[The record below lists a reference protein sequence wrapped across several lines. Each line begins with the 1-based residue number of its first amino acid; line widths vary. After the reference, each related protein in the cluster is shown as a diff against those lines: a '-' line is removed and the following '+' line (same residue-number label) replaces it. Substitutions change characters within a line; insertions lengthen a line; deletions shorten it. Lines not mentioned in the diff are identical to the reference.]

1 MATKYALICFGGY
14 SGRNFSFSEA
24 TDVGTSSDHGLSTGW
39 RLVADSTGRGLVAG
53 TIYYVNRID
62 SANIYLYDTFEN
74 AVAGAATGRI
84 NITSTGWVVLKSPLV
99 YYPAIEL
106 AAYGLSDLSR
116 WYDGSNYLIY
126 QSWYNANSVLPG
138 LMLPGDEWV
147 VEVADPLYDYHG
159 ASVPIASGNA
169 DSILLVSKINGKRT
183 PAFHYG
189 VVGAGYV
196 KASITQSA
204 LSVNFGATVDGISF
218 TKTGTAATSSGAA
231 SVGDRGVI
239 RNCIAHNTSTA
250 DCPGFSLASG
260 ATLLGSIAVGW
271 TGAAYGGVYMNSASN
286 CVVVHNLCTKNTVGF
301 NTNSNMGGFIF
312 NNVSVG
318 NTLNWGLGPVFSTS
332 IMRGNIGDTND
343 RDPVVANVGTT
354 TMTVTPSV
362 TLTTV
367 LATNRRVMFETTGS
381 LPTVGGVPLDP
392 NRAYYIRSL
401 SGNNIGIGLTY
412 NGGLL
417 TFDGAGTGTHKIK
430 YVWETYEPCTAFID
444 FTDPDLV
451 FVDWTNNDFR
461 PAGTGPTPAAEAKM
475 VDYAVLTSL
484 AVVETDIVDAE
495 RPNYNNGGYEAKDA
509 GPFEYD
515 HGYGPRPA
523 SFTLTLTNVV
533 VGSRVI
539 VRDVADTVTHYN
551 EIASSSSVVIN
562 VNLYGDSRDN
572 WLVKVRKG
580 SELPYYRPWDTL
592 ITAFEGSQS
601 IYVSQIPD

>member
-14 SGRNFSFSEA
+14 SGRSVNFSA
-24 TDVGTSSDHGLSTGW
+24 TTDVGTSADHGLSTGW
-39 RLVADSTGRGLVAG
+39 RLVSNETNRGLVAG
-53 TIYYVNRID
+53 TTYYVNRID

-74 AVAGAATGRI
+74 AVAGGTTGRI
-84 NITSTGWVVLKSPLV
+84 DITTAGTVVLKSPLV
-99 YYPAIEL
+99 YYPATEL
-106 AAYGLSDLSR
+106 AEYGLSDLSR
-116 WYDGSNYLIY
+116 WYDGSNHLIY
-126 QSWYNANSVLPG
+126 HSWQNVQSVL
-138 LMLPGDEWV
+138 LDMMLPGDDWI
-147 VEVADPLYDYHG
+147 VEVAEPLYDFNS
-159 ASVPIASGNA
+159 ASVSIGSGNA
-169 DSILLVSKINGKRT
+169 DSILMVSKINGKRT
-183 PAFHYG
+183 PAFHFG
-189 VVGAGYV
+189 VVGAGYT
-196 KASITQSA
+196 KACSTQPA
-204 LSVNFGATVDGISF
+204 MNINFGATVDGISF
-218 TKTGTAATSSGAA
+218 TKTGTSNTSYAAA
-231 SVGDRGVI
+231 SVGDRGTI
-239 RNCIAHNTSTA
+239 RNCIAYNTSTA
-250 DCPGFSLASG
+250 DCPGFAVSRGG
-260 ATLLGSIAVGW
+260 ALIGSIAVGW
-271 TGAAYGGVYMNSASN
+271 TGADYGGIYLNSADN
-286 CVVVHNLCTKNTVGF
+286 AVVAHNLATKNTVGI
-301 NTNSNMGGFIF
+301 NSNSTSGTFVF
-312 NNVSVG
+312 NNVSIG
-318 NTLNWGLGPVFSTS
+318 NSLNWGRAPIYSTG

-343 RDPVVANVGTT
+343 RDSVTANVGTT

-392 NRAYYIRSL
+392 NRAYYIRSF
-401 SGNNIGIGLTY
+401 SGNNIGIGLIY

-451 FVDWTNNDFR
+451 FRDWANNDFR
-461 PAGTGPTPAAEAKM
+461 PAGVGPVPAAEAKM
-475 VDYAVLTSL
+475 VDYAVSTSL
-484 AVVETDIVDAE
+484 AVVNTDIVDAE